1 MAQITLQP
9 HFSNAQLE
17 LLRLF
22 KEDLSDAQLRD
33 LRLLLSNFML
43 QQVLKAAEKA
53 TELKGY
59 DQDFLATIV
68 CGDSN
73 I

>member
-43 QQVLKAAEKA
+43 QQVLKSAEKVA
-53 TELKGY
+53 TKKGY
-59 DQDFLATIV
+59 DQDFLAKIV
-68 CGDSN
+68 RGDV
-73 I
+73 

>member
-1 MAQITLQP
+1 MAQIALQP

-22 KEDLSDAQLRD
+22 KEDLSEAQLRD

-43 QQVLKAAEKA
+43 QQVLKTAERDA
-53 TELKGY
+53 QLKGY
-59 DQDFLATIV
+59 DQDFLAKIV
-68 CGDSN
+68 HG
-73 I
+73 

>member
-1 MAQITLQP
+1 MTQIALQP

-53 TELKGY
+53 TELKEY
-59 DQDFLATIV
+59 DQDFLAKIV
-68 CGDSN
+68 RGDV
-73 I
+73 